1 MKTTVKAIA
10 LTLALAALPGLAQMG
25 IYSFGIGP
33 FNNASNSNYATT
45 TGYYAGGG
53 AQGDSRTSLYGSMAG
68 LYSAYVQ
75 RSVGIG
81 AGAFYMASNC
91 YDCVAIGD
99 GAGAKWRN
107 RTGWVQIGDAFAYT
121 NGYLS
126 LKAEQGAQIGP
137 RLRLADPDQDVY
149 AAAMHVDGGIMAR
162 SLHVETDDYGGGYVD
177 AKDVTA
183 QHVYGYDH
191 IETMKLRLTGDWGA
205 SPVTL
210 SVDSTG
216 TNICVH
222 AGDTLLGY
230 LTITPPAAANQ

>member
-107 RTGWVQIGDAFAYT
+107 RTGWVDVGGAFVYT
-121 NGYLS
+121 NGVAHI
-126 LKAEQGAQIGP
+126 KAEQGAKIGP
-137 RLRLADPDQDVY
+137 LEIDSTGL
-149 AAAMHVDGGIMAR
+149 
-162 SLHVETDDYGGGYVD
+162 
-177 AKDVTA
+177 
-183 QHVYGYDH
+183 QH
-191 IETMKLRLTGDWGA
+191 TLTGDLTIYEDDNGVGGHVYCGNLWA
-205 SPVTL
+205 E
-210 SVDSTG
+210 SVFAD
-216 TNICVH
+216 VH
-222 AGDTLLGY
+222 ATSIGTSELKLSPGAECPVKIQAEDGRLCVYTNDVFAGY
-230 LTITPPAAANQ
+230 LTITPPAAAQQ

>member
-33 FNNASNSNYATT
+33 FNNASNSNYTTT

-121 NGYLS
+121 NGYLDI
-126 LKAEQGAQIGP
+126 KAPTRGARIGP
-137 RLRLADPDQDVY
+137 LRFDESDMLT
-149 AAAMHVDGGIMAR
+149 MDGGITAGGSIVTEMGVSA
-162 SLHVETDDYGGGYVD
+162 HEMTVESGITAESISASYVFGGETLGAQTKIQIGLEGDTYGYYQIRVD
-177 AKDVTA
+177 AGGLA
-183 QHVYGYDH
+183 VY
-191 IETMKLRLTGDWGA
+191 
-205 SPVTL
+205 
-210 SVDSTG
+210 
-216 TNICVH
+216 TNGVF
-222 AGDTLLGY
+222 AGY
-230 LTITPPAAANQ
+230 LTITPPAAGNQ